1 MFLKKF
7 LSDIKQDLE
16 NQFSDEQKAE
26 VKVDEL
32 LEKRRFQISV
42 IL

>member
-7 LSDIKQDLE
+7 LIDIKQDLE
-16 NQFSDEQKAE
+16 NQFADEQKSEA
-26 VKVDEL
+26 KVDEL

>member
-7 LSDIKQDLE
+7 LFDIKQDLE
-16 NQFSDEQKAE
+16 NKFSDEQKSE
-26 VKVDEL
+26 EKVDEL
-32 LEKRRFQISV
+32 LEQRRYQISV